1 LKFLLTFFFKVL
13 YSYLLKETSGR
24 KNRLKYSTELIIITV
39 IRRYTK
45 TNRRY
50 FRRAEYNVKPAEP
63 AGRNTTANRY
73 SLPGDIQKQTG
84 TDKPGDI
91 QQKTDGELHRA
102 EYKDNRESG

>member
-1 LKFLLTFFFKVL
+1 
-13 YSYLLKETSGR
+13 
-24 KNRLKYSTELIIITV
+24 LKYSDKLIARQV

-50 FRRAEYNVKPAEP
+50 FRRAEYNVKPADP
-63 AGRNTTANRY
+63 AGRNTKTNRY

-84 TDKPGDI
+84 INKPGDI
-91 QQKTDGELHRA
+91 QQQTDGKLHRA